1 MALFPGSTA
10 AVGDM
15 GQNHERL
22 LESPELRAGTVW
34 AALCQEHC
42 PPPFHLLEQYILAAL
57 GALPVPG
64 LADFCPFPQL
74 GEKHSHPRPTH
85 SQLLGD
91 KHPNAHGKGGNGT
104 SFCCILGGS
113 CKHQITACEGQ
124 TEATTMAPS
133 PGTGGTP
140 RAHLGWTVGRHHPL
154 GDCNSFPKPMAT
166 IMECSIM

>member
-42 PPPFHLLEQYILAAL
+42 PAPFHLLEQYILAAL

-91 KHPNAHGKGGNGT
+91 NIPMPTAREEMEPRSAAFWVGAVSTKSQRVRGRRRQPQWPHL
-104 SFCCILGGS
+104 LG
-113 CKHQITACEGQ
+113 QEG
-124 TEATTMAPS
+124 
-133 PGTGGTP
+133 
-140 RAHLGWTVGRHHPL
+140 HLGHILNGQ
-154 GDCNSFPKPMAT
+154 
-166 IMECSIM
+166 